1 MSEFWVILLIVV
13 FGLISLEI
21 GFPTAILEVVA
32 GVIGGNILD
41 TSSFAWMD
49 FIANYGILGLMF
61 LAGLE
66 INKDELKKNLGRSSV
81 LALSAYFIPFAAIFA
96 LSLLISPDPRGAA
109 LIAIAL
115 STTSLALLYPI
126 LRERGLLNL
135 EMGHV
140 VLSAAMLIDV
150 FSMISLTAVFAAV
163 NLFSA
168 ILLVLL
174 ILFMLHAPRI
184 GKKLFARYRENLSE
198 IELKFLLLV
207 LLALLFFAEKVMIS
221 EAVLAFLMG
230 FLFSEILEEH
240 EVLVEKLRGI
250 VFAFFSPIF
259 FFKAGS
265 YLKLSTISV
274 TSLLYAAIFLPIA
287 LLTKYYSA
295 KLVSRKLFEAG
306 EEFSRFVGLSF
317 NLRLTFGIVAAL
329 FGLKLGII
337 DLEVYT
343 AIIAV
348 IISAAI
354 IASIICKLEGHCP
367 AGSRGRAF
375 NRV

>member
-21 GFPTAILEVVA
+21 GFPTAILEIIA
-32 GVIGGNILD
+32 GVIGGNLLD
-41 TSSFAWMD
+41 ASSFAWMD

-126 LRERGLLNL
+126 LRERGFLNL

-150 FSMISLTAVFAAV
+150 FSMISLTVVFAAV

-198 IELKFLLLV
+198 IELKFLLLI

-265 YLKLSTISV
+265 YLKFSTISV
-274 TSLLYAAIFLPIA
+274 MSLLYVAVFLPAA

-295 KLVSRKLFEAG
+295 KLVSRKLFGIG

-329 FGLKLGII
+329 FGLELGII
-337 DLEVYT
+337 DLEIYT

-348 IISAAI
+348 IILSAI